1 LRRMQSLG
9 VHEMMGVLLL
19 LVFLSS
25 QAFAQNLPPVEHE
38 GSWDF
43 SVWAEGETGAE
54 NTWSFKE
61 AQIWSAGVF
70 VGRVITREHGEGRWR
85 GNLEYGFDVVPV
97 FRTFGNQ
104 CNHGFGADP
113 VILRWNFAPRT
124 PRLSPY
130 IEVAGGVLST
140 KANLPPGNTSSFNF
154 TARSGAGLYLWT
166 RRRRAFDIGLHW
178 SHISNANLG
187 RSNPDF
193 TGLQLSVAY
202 HWFK

>member
-1 LRRMQSLG
+1 MQSLH

-19 LVFLSS
+19 LLFLSS
-25 QAFAQNLPPVEHE
+25 RAFAQNLPPVEHQ

-43 SVWAEGETGAE
+43 SVWTEGETGAE
-54 NTWSFKE
+54 NNYSFKE
-61 AQIWSAGVF
+61 AQIWSAGGF
-70 VGRVITREHGEGRWR
+70 VGRVITREHGEARRR
-85 GNLEYGFDVVPV
+85 GNLEYGFDLVPV

-104 CNHGFGADP
+104 RNHGLGFDP
-113 VILRWNFAPRT
+113 LILRWNFAPRT
-124 PRLSPY
+124 PHILPY
-130 IEVAGGVLST
+130 IEVAAGVVST

-154 TARSGAGLYLWT
+154 TAKSGAGLYLWT

-187 RSNPDF
+187 GSNPDF